1 MTDKMTRDEV
11 LAVLDGMIWACK
23 AERETWDD
31 DGTGRYDEIRKQAEV
46 KEAATR
52 TAVSA
57 LYDEVEA
64 LLEIREAAGESIEQ
78 TKANQRDGLVPT
90 IYYPAHQRLIS
101 ALARAK
107 GGA

>member
-11 LAVLDGMIWACK
+11 LAVIDGMIWACK

-31 DGTGRYDEIRKQAEV
+31 DGTGRYDEIRKQAEA

-64 LLEIREAAGESIEQ
+64 YRAVLRECQDGRRISNPHTRQVARDIEQ
-78 TKANQRDGLVPT
+78 QAIDR
-90 IYYPAHQRLIS
+90 
-101 ALARAK
+101 
-107 GGA
+107 